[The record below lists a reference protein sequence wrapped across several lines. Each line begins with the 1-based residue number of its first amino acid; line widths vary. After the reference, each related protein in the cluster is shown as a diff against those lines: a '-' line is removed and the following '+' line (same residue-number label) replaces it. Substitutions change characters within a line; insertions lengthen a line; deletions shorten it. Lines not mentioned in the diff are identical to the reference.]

1 MKNLFKLNVNDVFD
15 TDKIKSIFD
24 NDMISQFYNND
35 TLLPLL
41 AVSIT
46 LYSVMITPKLH
57 SDNLDIFNN
66 IFFKLG
72 LVVMVYY
79 VTTNNKLIGLILTI
93 GILFTILGLNYNN
106 SIYKVSTINDNDNR
120 LLSSNDNIL
129 LSSDDNN
136 IIMNCLSNRQTLVN
150 QLNDNTILQ
159 NYKPEINNKI
169 LVNEHIIDSVLKA
182 NEHSNNISDNKSKD
196 ECIYHNDRA
205 NKYNIKSKCLL
216 NTIKLR
222 DLLNQNHSEEDIK
235 KILILL
241 THENNKIDLINNINN
256 EYNNISKYNNNNN
269 NDNNIIEEHFSNIND
284 YCIDLENKLKLENLD
299 NIIKYY
305 NQSNT
310 NIRQSNDLNNLNID
324 DTNSLNINDNMNY
337 LLLNDTKCNY
347 N

>member
-1 MKNLFKLNVNDVFD
+1 
-15 TDKIKSIFD
+15 
-24 NDMISQFYNND
+24 MISQFYNND

-57 SDNLDIFNN
+57 SENLDIFNN

-79 VTTNNKLIGLILTI
+79 ITKNNKLMGLILTI

-106 SIYKVSTINDNDNR
+106 SIYKVSIINDDNINDDNI
-120 LLSSNDNIL
+120 NDNIL

-150 QLNDNTILQ
+150 QLNDNTILP

-169 LVNEHIIDSVLKA
+169 LVHEHIIDSILKA

-205 NKYNIKSKCLL
+205 NKYNIKSKSLL

-222 DLLNQNHSEEDIK
+222 DLLNQNHSDEDIK

-256 EYNNISKYNNNNN
+256 EYNNISKYNNNN
-269 NDNNIIEEHFSNIND
+269 DKNIIEEHFSNIND

-299 NIIKYY
+299 NIINYY
-305 NQSNT
+305 NHNDT
-310 NIRQSNDLNNLNID
+310 NIRQSNDLHNLNNLNID